1 MYKECQHNYA
11 AHDRAYIL
19 DGCCLFEPSGPNG
32 TPGSTVCVACNCH
45 RSFHRRV
52 EVELPRVT
60 RHQNDDYGPVPPH
73 QPISGITDLPPRP
86 QVHVAP
92 VRPMQDLNRP
102 RVHRPTGLA
111 PIFGRQQQGMEA
123 GPGEHR
129 KRLTGEKSE
138 RLRAICERNNWKT
151 FCEYSRDEVAEICSE
166 IGIERAMLKAWIAY
180 HRDVQAPRQ

>member
-129 KRLTGEKSE
+129 KEADGGEERETEEPFARGIIGRRFASIRETKLRRYVRRLGSKG
-138 RLRAICERNNWKT
+138 RC
-151 FCEYSRDEVAEICSE
+151 
-166 IGIERAMLKAWIAY
+166 
-180 HRDVQAPRQ
+180 